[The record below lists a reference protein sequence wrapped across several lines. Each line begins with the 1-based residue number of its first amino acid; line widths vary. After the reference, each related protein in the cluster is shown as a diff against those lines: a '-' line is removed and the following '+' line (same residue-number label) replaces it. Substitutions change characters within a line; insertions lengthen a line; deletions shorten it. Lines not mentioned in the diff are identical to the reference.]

1 MKDDSR
7 LLTYA
12 RKLAKLGQDEI
23 LKELGIKYYKKF
35 ILKMPNEEL
44 LKEFGKSAKNI
55 NKSLFIKNVIWQT
68 YEQIKAGQKPFQ
80 NSPVSPR
87 ATVRLRQSPAA
98 DA

>member
-1 MKDDSR
+1 MTDAR

-12 RKLAKLGQDEI
+12 RKLARLGQDEV
-23 LKELGIKYYKKF
+23 LKELGIKHYKKL

-68 YEQIKAGQKPFQ
+68 Y
-80 NSPVSPR
+80 
-87 ATVRLRQSPAA
+87 
-98 DA
+98 